1 MKECVKLLDWTEG
14 RMDYFTRNAG
24 TSGMPWVIATLCKY
38 LLIWLV
44 LSLFLLPGTV
54 FEAQAKTYLEMA
66 LGSLKNLPAD
76 ARIREDLEA
85 VIAGQ
90 ANVYRQS
97 KGVSPLQMSPKLRDA
112 ARAQAIDMMLNGY
125 VGHKASSGHEFDSRM
140 RAFLGSP
147 IMMMPRM
154 AENAARDTQKGEA
167 DAGKARRL
175 FQQWVDS
182 RPHRK
187 TLINSG
193 YKFVSTGVVQRGN
206 KIWAVQIFFAP
217 LPEGMKVL
225 GGSGLY

>member
-1 MKECVKLLDWTEG
+1 MN
-14 RMDYFTRNAG
+14 YFTRNAG
-24 TSGMPWVIATLCKY
+24 ISGLLGLIATLCKY
-38 LLIWLV
+38 LLIWLILGAV
-44 LSLFLLPGTV
+44 LLPEAI
-54 FEAQAKTYLEMA
+54 FEARAKTYLEIA
-66 LGSLKNLPAD
+66 LGSLKNLPAE

-97 KGVSPLQMSPKLRDA
+97 KGVSSLQSSSRLRDA

-147 IMMMPRM
+147 VMMMPRM

-167 DAGKARRL
+167 DSGKARRL
-175 FQQWVDS
+175 FQQWVES

-187 TLINSG
+187 TLLNGG

>member
-1 MKECVKLLDWTEG
+1 
-14 RMDYFTRNAG
+14 MDYFTRNAG
-24 TSGMPWVIATLCKY
+24 TFWMPKLIATLCKY
-38 LLIWLV
+38 VLIWLV
-44 LSLFLLPGTV
+44 LAVLLPGAG
-54 FEAQAKTYLEMA
+54 FEASAKTYLEIA

-85 VIAGQ
+85 VIAEQ
-90 ANVYRQS
+90 ANVYRKS
-97 KGVSPLQMSPKLRDA
+97 KGVASLQVSPQLRDA

-125 VGHKASSGHEFDSRM
+125 VGHKASSGHEFDSRI

-154 AENAARDTQKGEA
+154 AENAARDTQQGEA
-167 DAGKARRL
+167 NAGKARRL
-175 FQQWVDS
+175 FQQWVES

-217 LPEGMKVL
+217 LPEGVKVL

>member
-1 MKECVKLLDWTEG
+1 
-14 RMDYFTRNAG
+14 MDYFTRIAG
-24 TSGMPWVIATLCKY
+24 ISGMPGLIATLCKY
-38 LLIWLV
+38 VLIWLV
-44 LSLFLLPGTV
+44 LGPVLLPREA
-54 FEAQAKTYLEMA
+54 FEASAKTYLEIA
-66 LGSLKNLPAD
+66 LGSLKNLPTE
-76 ARIREDLEA
+76 ARIREDLET

-90 ANVYRQS
+90 ANAYRQS
-97 KGVSPLQMSPKLRDA
+97 KGISSLQASSRLRDA

-125 VGHKASSGHEFDSRM
+125 VGHKASSGHAFDSRM

-147 IMMMPRM
+147 MGVPQM

-175 FQQWVDS
+175 FQQWVES

-187 TLINSG
+187 TLLNSG

-225 GGSGLY
+225 EGSGLY

>member
-1 MKECVKLLDWTEG
+1 
-14 RMDYFTRNAG
+14 MDYFTRIAG
-24 TSGMPWVIATLCKY
+24 ISGMPKLIATLCKY

-44 LSLFLLPGTV
+44 LGPVLLPGAA
-54 FEAQAKTYLEMA
+54 FEASAKTYLEIA
-66 LGSLKNLPAD
+66 LGSLRNLPAE

-90 ANVYRQS
+90 ANAYRQS
-97 KGVSPLQMSPKLRDA
+97 KGISSLQASSRLRDA

-125 VGHKASSGHEFDSRM
+125 VGHKASSGHAFESRM
-140 RAFLGSP
+140 RAFLASP
-147 IMMMPRM
+147 VMMMMPRM

-175 FQQWVDS
+175 FQQWVES
-182 RPHRK
+182 RSHRK
-187 TLINSG
+187 TLLNSG

>member
-14 RMDYFTRNAG
+14 RMNYFTRNAG
-24 TSGMPWVIATLCKY
+24 ISGMPGLIATLCKY
-38 LLIWLV
+38 MLIWFILGAV
-44 LSLFLLPGTV
+44 LLPGAV
-54 FEAQAKTYLEMA
+54 FEARAKTYLETA
-66 LGSLKNLPAD
+66 LGSLKNLPAE
-76 ARIREDLEA
+76 ARVREDLEA

-90 ANVYRQS
+90 ANAYRQS
-97 KGVSPLQMSPKLRDA
+97 KGVSSLQASSRLRDA

-147 IMMMPRM
+147 VMMMPRM

-175 FQQWVDS
+175 FQQWVES

-187 TLINSG
+187 TLLNGG

>member
-1 MKECVKLLDWTEG
+1 MV
-14 RMDYFTRNAG
+14 YFTRNAG
-24 TSGMPWVIATLCKY
+24 TSGMPGLIATLCKY
-38 LLIWLV
+38 TLIWLALGLV
-44 LSLFLLPGTV
+44 LLPGAA
-54 FEAQAKTYLEMA
+54 FEASAKTYLEMA

-85 VIAGQ
+85 QIAGQ
-90 ANVYRQS
+90 ANAYRQS
-97 KGVSPLQMSPKLRDA
+97 KGVSSLQASSRLRDA

-175 FQQWVDS
+175 FQQWVES

-187 TLINSG
+187 TLLNSG

-217 LPEGMKVL
+217 LPDGAKVM

>member
-1 MKECVKLLDWTEG
+1 
-14 RMDYFTRNAG
+14 MDYFTRNAG
-24 TSGMPWVIATLCKY
+24 ISWMLGLSATLCKY
-38 LLIWLV
+38 ALIYLLT
-44 LSLFLLPGTV
+44 SLFLLPVTV
-54 FEAQAKTYLEMA
+54 FDARAKTYLEIA

-76 ARIREDLEA
+76 ARLREDLEA
-85 VIAGQ
+85 QIAGQ
-90 ANVYRQS
+90 ANAYRQS
-97 KGVSPLQMSPKLRDA
+97 KGVASLQASPRLRDA

-147 IMMMPRM
+147 VMMMPRM

-175 FQQWVDS
+175 FQQWVES

-187 TLINSG
+187 TLLNSG

-217 LPEGMKVL
+217 LPDGMKDM
-225 GGSGLY
+225 GGSDLY

>member
-1 MKECVKLLDWTEG
+1 MV
-14 RMDYFTRNAG
+14 YFTRNAG
-24 TSGMPWVIATLCKY
+24 TSGMPGLIATLCKY
-38 LLIWLV
+38 TLIWLALGLV
-44 LSLFLLPGTV
+44 LLPGAA
-54 FEAQAKTYLEMA
+54 FEASAKTYLEMA

-85 VIAGQ
+85 QIAGQ
-90 ANVYRQS
+90 ANAYRQS
-97 KGVSPLQMSPKLRDA
+97 KGVSSLQASSRLRDA

-140 RAFLGSP
+140 RTFLGSP

-175 FQQWVDS
+175 FQQWVES

-187 TLINSG
+187 TLLNSG

-217 LPEGMKVL
+217 LPEGVKVK

>member
-1 MKECVKLLDWTEG
+1 MV
-14 RMDYFTRNAG
+14 YFTRNAG
-24 TSGMPWVIATLCKY
+24 TSGMPGAIATLCKY
-38 LLIWLV
+38 VLIWLV
-44 LSLFLLPGTV
+44 AGLFLLPGAA
-54 FEAQAKTYLEMA
+54 FEASAKTYLEIA

-85 VIAGQ
+85 QIAGQ
-90 ANVYRQS
+90 ANAYRQS
-97 KGVSPLQMSPKLRDA
+97 KGVASLQASPKLRDA

-175 FQQWVDS
+175 FQQWVES

-187 TLINSG
+187 TLLNSG

-217 LPEGMKVL
+217 LPEGVKVL

>member
-1 MKECVKLLDWTEG
+1 
-14 RMDYFTRNAG
+14 MDYFTRNAG
-24 TSGMPWVIATLCKY
+24 TSGMPGSVATLCKY

-44 LSLFLLPGTV
+44 LGPVLLPGAA
-54 FEAQAKTYLEMA
+54 FEASAKTYLEMA
-66 LGSLKNLPAD
+66 LGSLKNLPAE

-90 ANVYRQS
+90 ANAYRQS
-97 KGVSPLQMSPKLRDA
+97 KGISSLQASSRLRDA
-112 ARAQAIDMMLNGY
+112 ARAQAVDMMLNGY

-147 IMMMPRM
+147 VMMMPRM

-175 FQQWVDS
+175 FQQWVES

-187 TLINSG
+187 TLLNSG

-217 LPEGMKVL
+217 LPEGTKVL

>member
-1 MKECVKLLDWTEG
+1 
-14 RMDYFTRNAG
+14 MDYFTRNAG
-24 TSGMPWVIATLCKY
+24 TSGMPGLIATLCKY
-38 LLIWLV
+38 MLIWLV
-44 LSLFLLPGTV
+44 LGPVLI
-54 FEAQAKTYLEMA
+54 FEAQAKTYLETA

-90 ANVYRQS
+90 ANAYRQS
-97 KGVSPLQMSPKLRDA
+97 KGVSSLQASPRLRDA

-147 IMMMPRM
+147 VMMMPRM

-175 FQQWVDS
+175 FQQWVES
-182 RPHRK
+182 RSHRK
-187 TLINSG
+187 TLLNGG

>member
-1 MKECVKLLDWTEG
+1 MLGL
-14 RMDYFTRNAG
+14 
-24 TSGMPWVIATLCKY
+24 SATLCKY
-38 LLIWLV
+38 ALIWLV
-44 LSLFLLPGTV
+44 LGLVLLPGTV
-54 FEAQAKTYLEMA
+54 FEARAKTYLEIA

-76 ARIREDLEA
+76 ARLREDLEA
-85 VIAGQ
+85 QIAGQ
-90 ANVYRQS
+90 ANAYRQS
-97 KGVSPLQMSPKLRDA
+97 KGVASLQASPRLRDA

-125 VGHKASSGHEFDSRM
+125 VGHKASSGHEFDLRM

-147 IMMMPRM
+147 VMMMPRM

-175 FQQWVDS
+175 FQQWVES

-187 TLINSG
+187 TLLNSG

-217 LPEGMKVL
+217 LPEGMKVM
-225 GGSGLY
+225 GGSDLY

>member
-1 MKECVKLLDWTEG
+1 
-14 RMDYFTRNAG
+14 MDYFTRNAG
-24 TSGMPWVIATLCKY
+24 TSWMPGVIATLCKY
-38 LLIWLV
+38 VLIWLV
-44 LSLFLLPGTV
+44 AGPLLLPGTA
-54 FEAQAKTYLEMA
+54 FEAGAKTYLEIA
-66 LGSLKNLPAD
+66 LGSLKNLPAE
-76 ARIREDLEA
+76 ARLREDLE
-85 VIAGQ
+85 VQMAGQ
-90 ANVYRQS
+90 ANTYRQS
-97 KGVSPLQMSPKLRDA
+97 KGVASLQASPRLRDA

-147 IMMMPRM
+147 MMMMPRM

-167 DAGKARRL
+167 DAAKARRL
-175 FQQWVDS
+175 FQQWVES

-187 TLINSG
+187 TLLNSG

-217 LPEGMKVL
+217 LPEGVKVL